1 MQGQWWIPEGSA
13 MHLLFSERFRREG
26 TWSWKTFLPPLH
38 SSSMY
43 FLTWKFAQRKDLE
56 PKCPR
61 YLTCRKAHIM
71 SAVMTAKE
79 PSIAKPSAITEEK
92 NWLIVCMHVCV
103 LNHVC
108 LLMTPWTV
116 AHQAPLSI
124 GFPRQEY
131 WSGLPRPPSGDLS
144 NPGIEPEFL
153 MARAL
158 TGRFFTTS
166 AAWEA
171 QLNYHKANFSTSR
184 LYTPPNS
191 QSTTHLFY
199 WFCCYKI
206 TSLSNYIV
214 KNIWLIKINS

>member
-1 MQGQWWIPEGSA
+1 MQGQWWIPKGSA
-13 MHLLFSERFRREG
+13 MHLLFSERFRTEG
-26 TWSWKTFLPPLH
+26 TWSWKIFLPPLH

-56 PKCPR
+56 PKYPR
-61 YLTCRKAHIM
+61 CRKAHIM
-71 SAVMTAKE
+71 SGVMTAKE

-92 NWLIVCMHVCV
+92 NWLIVCMYVCE
-103 LNHVC
+103 LNRVC

-131 WSGLPRPPSGDLS
+131 WSGLPWPPPGDLS
-144 NPGIEPEFL
+144 NLGIEPASF
-153 MARAL
+153 MAPAL
-158 TGRFFTTS
+158 AGRFFTTS
-166 AAWEA
+166 ATWET

-184 LYTPPNS
+184 LYIPPNS

-199 WFCCYKI
+199 WFCFYKI
-206 TSLSNYIV
+206 ASLSNYIV
-214 KNIWLIKINS
+214 KNIWLFKINS